1 MENMRV
7 VFVTVPMDIAEKMAK
22 AIVEN
27 RLAACTTVVSSVKSY
42 YHWEGQLKSDRES
55 LLILKTT
62 MSKMGDL
69 ISFIK
74 SEHPYDIPEI
84 IAIPVAEGLPDYVN
98 WVIEETG
105 KTAETA

>member
-42 YHWEGQLKSDRES
+42 YHWEGQLKSDHES

-62 MSKMGDL
+62 MSKIGDL
-69 ISFIK
+69 FSFIK

-98 WVIEETG
+98 WVIEDMG

>member
-1 MENMRV
+1 
-7 VFVTVPMDIAEKMAK
+7 
-22 AIVEN
+22 
-27 RLAACTTVVSSVKSY
+27 
-42 YHWEGQLKSDRES
+42 KSDHES

-69 ISFIK
+69 IAFIK
-74 SEHPYDIPEI
+74 AEHPYDIPEI
-84 IAIPVAEGLPDYVN
+84 IAMPVAEGLPDYVN

>member
-1 MENMRV
+1 MDNLRV
-7 VFVTVPMDIAEKMAK
+7 VFVTVPMDKAEEMAK

-27 RLAACTTVVSSVKSY
+27 RLAACASVVPAVKSFY
-42 YHWEGQLKSDRES
+42 YWEDQLKNEHES

-62 MSKMGDL
+62 MSKIDDL
-69 ISFIK
+69 ITFIK

-84 IAIPVAEGLPDYVN
+84 IAMPVAEGLPDYVN

>member
-7 VFVTVPMDIAEKMAK
+7 VFVTVPMDIADKMAK

-27 RLAACTTVVSSVKSY
+27 RLAACSSVVSTVKSY
-42 YHWEGQLKSDRES
+42 YYWEGQLKNEHES

-62 MSKMGDL
+62 MSKIDDL
-69 ISFIK
+69 ITFIK
-74 SEHPYDIPEI
+74 SEHPYDVPEI
-84 IAIPVAEGLPDYVN
+84 IAMPVAEGLPDYVN
-98 WVIEETG
+98 WVIEEMG